1 MVIIVE
7 KIKNDNIDIIVNDK
21 DELIID
27 FNLID
32 VCFDVPDIETPDL
45 TDEF

>member
-1 MVIIVE
+1 MVIIME
-7 KIKNDNIDIIVNDK
+7 NIKNDKVDIIVNDK
-21 DELIID
+21 NELIID

>member
-1 MVIIVE
+1 MVIIVG